1 MLKFPCLLFRE
12 NKIVHSREELIDR
25 LNEANQ
31 VGKSCEVGF
40 YAFTTWE
47 NMTPMIDS
55 IIIDKVIYKGS
66 QATLEKLAEKKLKEG
81 VQSILIFDG
90 ERFLLFTEEPQDSL
104 ANLMKIKEPGV
115 EVVLD
120 VDKKFVFPGYRN
132 LKSGQMSKIIK
143 KWRIE

>member
-143 KWRIE
+143 KWKIE